1 MDFSKLLHRYVKIE
15 TWISLSCYMD
25 LSNLSHVYLD
35 LLKLLEGFVK
45 VDQNAKNVKFAT
57 FAILR
62 QKCTNGLKWD

>member
-62 QKCTNGLKWD
+62 QKYVDGLKWD